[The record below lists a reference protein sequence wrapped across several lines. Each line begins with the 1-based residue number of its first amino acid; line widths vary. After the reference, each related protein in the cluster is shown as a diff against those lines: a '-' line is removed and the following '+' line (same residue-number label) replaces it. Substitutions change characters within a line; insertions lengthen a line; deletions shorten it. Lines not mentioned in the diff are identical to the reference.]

1 MEWTEVLALL
11 GGGDEG
17 KVRNDFQVSS
27 LFELVKEILCPEM
40 WNIIDGWL
48 LKGEGEFYFK
58 GLSVMN

>member
-1 MEWTEVLALL
+1 MNRSLALL

-40 WNIIDGWL
+40 WNIIDG
-48 LKGEGEFYFK
+48 
-58 GLSVMN
+58 